1 MEPGRLGTNGPTRW
15 RTTGRAARRPGLR
28 TRSRAQHGPRMC
40 RRGRLGVR
48 DAAGCRRTGPE
59 VIYPDGAR
67 SAHEPDDG
75 GFCTVTVSGHNMCP
89 ADIWD
94 GHVDHAVARL
104 TLFRSI
110 TFEANM
116 PFALQGI
123 QTVILNG
130 GAARADY
137 PL

>member
-1 MEPGRLGTNGPTRW
+1 
-15 RTTGRAARRPGLR
+15 
-28 TRSRAQHGPRMC
+28 
-40 RRGRLGVR
+40 
-48 DAAGCRRTGPE
+48 
-59 VIYPDGAR
+59 
-67 SAHEPDDG
+67 
-75 GFCTVTVSGHNMCP
+75 MCP
-89 ADIWD
+89 ADRWD
-94 GHVDHAVARL
+94 GRVDHAVARL